1 MFQNRQRVIVS
12 VEFPRRGASRAA
24 LQRATREGQALLD
37 SFELRSLVVADSAV
51 GGVTD
56 GHHLLGFGLNLSSC
70 ITPTVEQGLP
80 LVLRHFL
87 DGGVEGDFR
96 SVKV

>member
-12 VEFPRRGASRAA
+12 VEFPQCGALRPA

-37 SFELRSLVVADSAV
+37 SFEFRSVVVADSAV
-51 GGVTD
+51 GGVMD
-56 GHHLLGFGLNLSSC
+56 GRYLLGFGLNLGSC
-70 ITPTVEQGLP
+70 ITPTVERGIP

-87 DGGVEGDFR
+87 NGGSR
-96 SVKV
+96 ATSVL